1 MLLLFQFSFVDCRF
15 FVVANSIVC
24 AYLIL
29 SLPLS
34 IVHII
39 RSRAKYSRLLLIF
52 LDAVRLINSSISS
65 KKMIVHDESMC
76 DYSTSNSM
84 LKCANKY
91 ISVGYLFSC
100 DYFEGNASIGDCRSI
115 CSSGYCVLSAQR

>member
-1 MLLLFQFSFVDCRF
+1 MLQLFQFVHLLIDCRF

-52 LDAVRLINSSISS
+52 LDAVRLINSFLQF
-65 KKMIVHDESMC
+65 KE
-76 DYSTSNSM
+76 N
-84 LKCANKY
+84 
-91 ISVGYLFSC
+91 
-100 DYFEGNASIGDCRSI
+100 NA
-115 CSSGYCVLSAQR
+115 A